1 MHIVYVWNSKL
12 QMQRGIINELLEP
25 FKKKKNKQI
34 TKSQNDSDAT
44 QQACV
49 HFVKDSDG

>member
-25 FKKKKNKQI
+25 FKKKNKHI
-34 TKSQNDSDAT
+34 TKNPKMT
-44 QQACV
+44 VMPPNKHVCIL
-49 HFVKDSDG
+49 